1 VIAFEYRKISV
12 KSEIMPEIEIRPA
25 IATDIQSLI
34 SLEHSYSSDHVW
46 QMDLRHDGNTI
57 KITFREARLP
67 RSVQVRY
74 PHNHQNLT
82 NDWSKRDGILV
93 ALINDEAIGY
103 ICLEQNPNLNNT
115 RVTDMAVARRLRRQ
129 KVGSLLIMAA
139 QDWARHHD
147 SQRLILE
154 VQPKNYPAIQ
164 MAKKLG
170 FELCGYNDH
179 YFANLDIALFFSK
192 WLR

>member
-1 VIAFEYRKISV
+1 
-12 KSEIMPEIEIRPA
+12 MPEIEIRPA
-25 IATDIQSLI
+25 IATDIDTLI

-46 QMDLRHDGNTI
+46 QMDFRHEAGTV

-74 PHNHQNLT
+74 PHNPQTLAE
-82 NDWSKRDGILV
+82 DWSSRDGLLV
-93 ALINDEAIGY
+93 ALLENQTVGY
-103 ICLEQNPNLNNT
+103 ISLEQNSHLKAT
-115 RVTDMAVARRLRRQ
+115 RITDLVIARSLRRQ
-129 KVGSLLIMAA
+129 KIGSLLVMAG
-139 QDWARHHD
+139 QDWAQRHN

-154 VQPKNYPAIQ
+154 LQPKNYAAIQ

-192 WLR
+192 WLK